1 MLTLRL
7 LGLVGAVTLALAMGV
22 RPGAAMV
29 IYPWCVQYGGIT
41 SSTQNCGFT
50 SFNQCLRQPP
60 GAAAR
65 RAFPTR
71 GTRRS
76 RRRRAI
82 GRRSGDK
89 DRIVPYRTDWRART
103 HGAMAFIHQEE
114 LQGRT
119 MAQGR
124 TIDVERL
131 VDDQQITSFNWML
144 VITCFFVTLIDG
156 YDTSA
161 LPAAGPFF
169 VREWHLASPAA
180 LTFPFSATNFGVLF
194 GAPLFGWIG
203 DRFGRKPAIILSLVT
218 FGLFTV
224 VVALARIRPGI

>member
-1 MLTLRL
+1 
-7 LGLVGAVTLALAMGV
+7 
-22 RPGAAMV
+22 
-29 IYPWCVQYGGIT
+29 
-41 SSTQNCGFT
+41 
-50 SFNQCLRQPP
+50 
-60 GAAAR
+60 
-65 RAFPTR
+65 
-71 GTRRS
+71 
-76 RRRRAI
+76 
-82 GRRSGDK
+82 
-89 DRIVPYRTDWRART
+89 
-103 HGAMAFIHQEE
+103 MACAPKEE
-114 LQGRT
+114 SQGWT

-156 YDTSA
+156 YDISA

-169 VREWHLASPAA
+169 VREWHLASPAE
-180 LTFPFSATNFGVLF
+180 LTYAFSATNFGVLF

-224 VVALARIRPGI
+224 VVAFADSPWYLTWSRFLTGFGIGGVGANTIPNNA